1 MKRKGVFNM
10 FSMDFKNHLYNL
22 HENKLYNKELD
33 EEYFKEDLLN
43 WAIRDLDHS
52 VNQFNRNLQLE
63 NTVNQS
69 LIDILVGQNLEHRGK
84 RVIVFDDRL
93 NLNDFKELLLLFKV
107 LSVPTD
113 NLNEG
118 SDEDQL
124 WSEVIPEIG
133 NTYVSVQRLLVEV
146 VSKCII
152 LNIYKRN
159 AGGIKTEIS
168 NSLLTVR
175 PIFNK
180 DDNPRELLNIISEET
195 DNVFRDIDSSWGT
208 LELDFNNYDNKI
220 LPYLLFSR
228 VVREELSII
237 MSSLEGSY
245 ETDRNIDILLSDIHH
260 FSISLENIDIEDV
273 LVDLINNREGC
284 TEAKDIIEQ
293 IKYLEYKNRTILVF
307 LLTRYLF
314 FRYIEFTK

>member
-1 MKRKGVFNM
+1 M

-124 WSEVIPEIG
+124 WSEVIPEIK

-159 AGGIKTEIS
+159 AGGLKTEIS
-168 NSLLTVR
+168 NSLLTIR

-180 DDNPRELLNIISEET
+180 DDKPGEMLNIISEET

-208 LELDFNNYDNKI
+208 LELDFNDYDNKI
-220 LPYLLFSR
+220 LPYLLYSR
-228 VVREELSII
+228 VVREELSVII
-237 MSSLEGSY
+237 SSLEGTY
-245 ETDRNIDILLSDIHH
+245 ETDRGIDILLSDIHH

-293 IKYLEYKNRTILVF
+293 IKYLEYKNRTELIF

-314 FRYIEFTK
+314 FRYIEFIR

>member
-52 VNQFNRNLQLE
+52 VNRFNRNLQLE

-124 WSEVIPEIG
+124 WSEVIPEIK
-133 NTYVSVQRLLVEV
+133 NTYVSVQRLLIV

-159 AGGIKTEIS
+159 TEGLKTEIS

-180 DDNPRELLNIISEET
+180 DDNPREMLNIISEET

-245 ETDRNIDILLSDIHH
+245 DTDRDIDILLSNIHH
-260 FSISLENIDIEDV
+260 FLISLENIDIEDV
-273 LVDLINNREGC
+273 LVDLISNQEGC

-293 IKYLEYKNRTILVF
+293 IKYLEYKNRNVLVF
-307 LLTRYLF
+307 LLTKYLF
-314 FRYIEFTK
+314 FRFIEFTK